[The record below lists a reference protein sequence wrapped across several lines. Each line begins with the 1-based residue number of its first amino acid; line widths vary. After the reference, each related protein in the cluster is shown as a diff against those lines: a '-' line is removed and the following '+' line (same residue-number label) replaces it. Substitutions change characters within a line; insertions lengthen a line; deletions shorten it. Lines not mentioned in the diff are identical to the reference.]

1 MKVFVA
7 LLLLIVAPRVIEA
20 QFTTF
25 IPPRRPPKVDT
36 TNRIAATRPETTS
49 AARAMLKRI
58 RLTNRK
64 VWVDSVVAKTPRVPL
79 IAPPD
84 SLDMNTA
91 IRLTPPIERAL
102 RLGEPIVALESSVLA
117 QGLPVPHNREAA
129 ERMVREVESAG
140 AVAGI
145 TAVVG
150 GTPTIG
156 LEPAELDRFLQ
167 REGVRKV
174 SARDLGAA
182 MVQRADGATT
192 VAASIAMASAAGID
206 VFATGGIGGVH
217 REPAYDESADLM
229 ELARSP
235 MIVVCAGAK
244 SILDLPATWERLES
258 LGVPVVGYR
267 TNELPGF
274 YTANT
279 GIPLDTRVDEVGEIA
294 EIYRAHQAL
303 GRTQALLVVQAPPA
317 EFALDAERVERVVR
331 EAQEEARRSGIR
343 GARTTP
349 FLLAA
354 VTRLTN
360 GSSLAT
366 NVALLAQN
374 ARLAGELA
382 TMCSRR

>member
-1 MKVFVA
+1 
-7 LLLLIVAPRVIEA
+7 
-20 QFTTF
+20 
-25 IPPRRPPKVDT
+25 
-36 TNRIAATRPETTS
+36 
-49 AARAMLKRI
+49 
-58 RLTNRK
+58 
-64 VWVDSVVAKTPRVPL
+64 
-79 IAPPD
+79 
-84 SLDMNTA
+84 
-91 IRLTPPIERAL
+91 
-102 RLGEPIVALESSVLA
+102 
-117 QGLPVPHNREAA
+117 
-129 ERMVREVESAG
+129 
-140 AVAGI
+140 
-145 TAVVG
+145 
-150 GTPTIG
+150 
-156 LEPAELDRFLQ
+156 
-167 REGVRKV
+167 
-174 SARDLGAA
+174 
-182 MVQRADGATT
+182 
-192 VAASIAMASAAGID
+192 MASAAGID